1 MRGLFWVKDDR
12 PDRAARAVKKK
23 TMNTH
28 PKNNNEQGSGLLSH
42 PEQVSGQ
49 GTAKHKAVYIPETA
63 NFHEHPI
70 SFR

>member
-1 MRGLFWVKDDR
+1 MRGLFGVKDDR

-28 PKNNNEQGSGLLSH
+28 PKTNNENGSGLLSH

-49 GTAKHKAVYIPETA
+49 GTPRHAYVYEQITERQPDLFA
-63 NFHEHPI
+63 FA
-70 SFR
+70 